1 MLLLLCVIAVN
12 DFSWCISVLNPN
24 SLLSRLQLQ
33 RFKGHPFDV
42 VIVVVIIVVIVI
54 IVVTVIVVVV
64 VIVIAIVIV

>member
-42 VIVVVIIVVIVI
+42 VVIVIVI
-54 IVVTVIVVVV
+54 IVV
-64 VIVIAIVIV
+64 VIVIIIVIIVVIMLLSILRAG